1 MSFSAPSMGAAGAP
15 VAQRRGMCYM
25 SEENKKTWEPAR
37 EGDDSS
43 FGHKESG
50 QIEPIKFVETP
61 LPEKPAS
68 DDDDD

>member
-1 MSFSAPSMGAAGAP
+1 
-15 VAQRRGMCYM
+15 M
-25 SEENKKTWEPAR
+25 SEENKKIWEPAR

-50 QIEPIKFVETP
+50 QIEPVKFVETP
-61 LPEKPAS
+61 LPEEPAS